1 MSDLNRIDKIKLEK
15 LFEMSSGYVLNFS
28 DKTFSNFFMD
38 ELKLNIDADKFNEG
52 GSSKANRLRT
62 FWRIESNYKVAKSIV
77 ILIEYYKVF
86 YSENTKRIEENKN
99 LIEECLAIANR
110 IKNDNGTEQIIKL
123 DNLNIADIDVELLLV
138 SIRESIEKNEPV
150 LALDRL
156 HTYSVKY
163 IRSLCDKHGISYDNN
178 KPLHSCYGEYIKY
191 LENNNQIETEM
202 TKKILKFSISIFD
215 SFNFVRNNKSFA
227 HDNEILNYEESMLI
241 YRSMTSILSF
251 IGSIEDKLDGLIKE
265 KEQHINS
272 EFMDID
278 ENDLPFWFLVN
289 EIENQKT
296 VNKNIW

>member
-278 ENDLPFWFLVN
+278 ENDLPF
-289 EIENQKT
+289 
-296 VNKNIW
+296 

>member
-1 MSDLNRIDKIKLEK
+1 MSDLNNIDKIKLEK
-15 LFEMSSGYVLNFS
+15 LFEMSSGYVLDFS
-28 DKTFSNFFMD
+28 NKTFSDFFMD
-38 ELKLNIDADKFNEG
+38 ELKINIDADKFNEG

-77 ILIEYYKVF
+77 ILIEYYKAI
-86 YSENTKRIEENKN
+86 YSKNAKRIEENKD
-99 LIEECLAIANR
+99 LIEECLVIANR
-110 IKNDNGTEQIIKL
+110 IQNDNCTEQIIEL
-123 DNLNIADIDVELLLV
+123 DNLNIADIDVDLLIV

-163 IRSLCDKHGISYDNN
+163 IRSLCDKHGISYDTN

-191 LENNNQIETEM
+191 LENNNQIETDM
-202 TKKILKFSISIFD
+202 TRKILKFSISIFD

-227 HDNEILNYEESMLI
+227 HDNELLNYEESMLI

-251 IGSIEDKLDGLIKE
+251 IGSIEEKLDGLIKE

-278 ENDLPFWFLVN
+278 EDDLPF
-289 EIENQKT
+289 
-296 VNKNIW
+296 

>member
-278 ENDLPFWFLVN
+278 EDDLPF
-289 EIENQKT
+289 
-296 VNKNIW
+296 